1 MDESVLND
9 LLECSVCLERLD
21 TSSKVLPC
29 QHTFCRKCLEEIV
42 STHKELRCPECRI
55 LIESRIDDLPP
66 NVLLMRILEGM
77 RNAPKK
83 RGGVPNSASTS
94 SRPHPAMLLQQQ
106 QGFPSSPHNPQ
117 PQQSPGHQHHHRTY
131 LAPHQAAREH
141 HSIRSHHSPKQPVL
155 PNQPCA
161 KAMFSYQ
168 SRVPGDLIFKK
179 GDIILLK
186 KKIDVNWY
194 EGELAGNT
202 GVFPTTYVQ
211 VINPLPSRIPQC
223 KALYDFKMTNDDEEG
238 CLTFKKGEILTVIRR
253 VDENWAEGKLVDRI
267 GIFPLAFVELND
279 VARALV
285 KLFANSQPGPSRV
298 APPTPTS
305 EDATPLIPTDHM
317 VTATPSMM
325 ANPHYSSTSFHST
338 PPSQSSPVVAT
349 TTVSASHPAMPLQQA
364 NQMGANNTPHH
375 HHQSRHG
382 HHRHHHSQQ
391 LPATVSQ
398 TQQVAQAPST
408 TTVTST
414 PLSSSV
420 SSSTSSSPSSS
431 TSSTPSSST
440 SASSSSSSTATTNS
454 PNGSS
459 VPSSIP
465 SSPASPPPPPL
476 PPPLPPSSGSSQE
489 ILSAMAA
496 GATPPPSATPA
507 IMEQQPQVQQR
518 GPSSGSPAPPGSAF
532 QLPQQYQREKRHSFN
547 VLHSNQNFPQ
557 QSTHRHSAEILSPTN
572 TTAPEN
578 LPDEQPKDGQPESS
592 SGQGQ
597 SKTSQH
603 RHRRSGS
610 DLASTSSTQG
620 PSTHQE
626 QNPSSTMLPASYVAL
641 YPYKPQKNDELELR
655 KGSVYTVTE
664 KCQDGWFKG
673 TSMRTHKCGVF
684 PGNYVALVRPPD
696 PPPPYRQQN
705 QNGSSP
711 QALIPGHGLATSSAS
726 SRMSSTTNS
735 PSRPSSHSTS
745 PQTPISPSPA
755 NSSRI
760 PVASGSPSAQSF
772 TRGKVPLPPSIP
784 PPSSHALN
792 TSNDGRHYGEVAQGS
807 TSPHSGNTVPPK
819 PPRPHSPHH
828 SVTPS
833 HHHQQ
838 QLPLPMNSPPPELP
852 PRSSSPSPLHHHHFH
867 PPPPSLTTSAP
878 PPSGSTSGMLAC
890 NTPTATSSSWHACHQ
905 GTHQSGDS
913 MPGNRGSPGGSHTPL
928 STAVTPPPN
937 VSVGNSPSIFAA
949 APPGPSGRPSPT
961 ATTPYSDKM
970 RDKKDR
976 GSSGV
981 SLMRR
986 LTNMKSKSK
995 SPPLAPSYSM
1005 DNPVFEDGCL
1015 VVSGGQSRQ
1024 SGQMIPSSHQPSQHG
1039 SPGTHSVHVRSG
1051 SCPSQLLQALPPDG
1065 NPSEL
1070 KHHHRLLCSE
1080 SQRQKHKERPSVVT
1094 ANLVLFGRSSPGVVG
1109 VENGSASATAM
1120 AVGSSSSSSG
1130 GHRKSNSLDAGTCLS
1145 SGVSGNSG
1153 DSVKKSK
1160 QLVPPVKERFKCIVA
1175 YPPNSEYELE
1185 LKVGDVIYVHR
1196 KRDDGWYKGTLQR
1209 TGRTGLFPA
1218 SFVEAF

>member
-1 MDESVLND
+1 MDEWMLND

-55 LIESRIDDLPP
+55 LVELRIDDLPP

-83 RGGVPNSASTS
+83 RGVSNSASTS

-106 QGFPSSPHNPQ
+106 QQGFLSSPHNPQ
-117 PQQSPGHQHHHRTY
+117 PQQQSPGHQHHHRTY
-131 LAPHQAAREH
+131 LAPHPAAREH
-141 HSIRSHHSPKQPVL
+141 HSIRSHHSPKQPVF

-161 KAMFSYQ
+161 KALFSYQ

-202 GVFPTTYVQ
+202 GVFPSTYVQ
-211 VINPLPSRIPQC
+211 VITPLPSHIPQC

-253 VDENWAEGKLVDRI
+253 VDENWAEGKLADRI

-279 VARALV
+279 IARALV
-285 KLFANSQPGPSRV
+285 KLSSNSQPGPSRV

-305 EDATPLIPTDHM
+305 EDATPLIPTDHL
-317 VTATPSMM
+317 VTSAPSMM

-338 PPSQSSPVVAT
+338 PPSQSSPLVAT
-349 TTVSASHPAMPLQQA
+349 TTVSASHPAMPLHQA
-364 NQMGANNTPHH
+364 NQMAANSTPHH

-382 HHRHHHSQQ
+382 HHRHHHSQSHPQ
-391 LPATVSQ
+391 PPQATASQAQQVLQTAQPAT
-398 TQQVAQAPST
+398 
-408 TTVTST
+408 TVVST

-489 ILSAMAA
+489 VLSAVSSSAA
-496 GATPPPSATPA
+496 PTTSGGV
-507 IMEQQPQVQQR
+507 MDQPQVQQR
-518 GPSSGSPAPPGSAF
+518 GPSSSRPPSPGSSF
-532 QLPQQYQREKRHSFN
+532 PLPQQYQREKRHSFN

-557 QSTHRHSAEILSPTN
+557 QATHRHSAEILSPTN
-572 TTAPEN
+572 TSAPEH
-578 LPDEQPKDGQPESS
+578 LPEDQSKDCQPEGS
-592 SGQGQ
+592 SGPGP
-597 SKTSQH
+597 SKSSQH

-610 DLASTSSTQG
+610 DLASSTSSSSQG
-620 PSTHQE
+620 PSSLQD
-626 QNPSSTMLPASYVAL
+626 QSSSSAMLPASYVAL
-641 YPYKPQKNDELELR
+641 YPYKPQKSDELELR

-673 TSMRTHKCGVF
+673 TSLRTHKSGVF

-696 PPPPYRQQN
+696 PPPPYRQPN

-711 QALIPGHGLATSSAS
+711 QVSMSNHGMATSSSAS
-726 SRMSSTTNS
+726 SRLSSGSSSS
-735 PSRPSSHSTS
+735 PSRPSGHGTS
-745 PQTPISPSPA
+745 PQASISPSSS

-760 PVASGSPSAQSF
+760 PVASVSPSAQSF
-772 TRGKVPLPPSIP
+772 TRGKVPMPPAVP
-784 PPSSHALN
+784 PPSSHGLN
-792 TSNDGRHYGEVAQGS
+792 TSGDGRHFGEGAQS
-807 TSPHSGNTVPPK
+807 SSPSPHGGNVPPK
-819 PPRPHSPHH
+819 PPRPHSPHIMG
-828 SVTPS
+828 TPS
-833 HHHQQ
+833 HHHQPQ
-838 QLPLPMNSPPPELP
+838 HSLPVNSPPPELP
-852 PRSSSPSPLHHHHFH
+852 PRSSSPSPHHHHHFH
-867 PPPPSLTTSAP
+867 PPPPSSLTTSAP
-878 PPSGSTSGMLAC
+878 PPSGSTSGMLGGS
-890 NTPTATSSSWHACHQ
+890 TPSSTSSSWHACHQ
-905 GTHQSGDS
+905 
-913 MPGNRGSPGGSHTPL
+913 PGESVPGSRGSPGGPHTPL
-928 STAVTPPPN
+928 STAVAPPPN
-937 VSVGNSPSIFAA
+937 ISVGSSPNAYAPAA
-949 APPGPSGRPSPT
+949 PGPSGRPSPT

-986 LTNMKSKSK
+986 LTSMKSKSK
-995 SPPLAPSYSM
+995 SPPLAPSSYSM
-1005 DNPVFEDGCL
+1005 DNPVFEDGCM
-1015 VVSGGQSRQ
+1015 VVSGPSTRP
-1024 SGQMIPSSHQPSQHG
+1024 SGQILSSAHQTPHHG
-1039 SPGTHSVHVRSG
+1039 SPGTHSVHVRS
-1051 SCPSQLLQALPPDG
+1051 
-1065 NPSEL
+1065 N
-1070 KHHHRLLCSE
+1070 
-1080 SQRQKHKERPSVVT
+1080 
-1094 ANLVLFGRSSPGVVG
+1094 PGVVG
-1109 VENGSASATAM
+1109 VENGSASATGM
-1120 AVGSSSSSSG
+1120 AVGGGSSSSSG

-1145 SGVSGNSG
+1145 SGGSG

-1160 QLVPPVKERFKCIVA
+1160 QLVPPVKERFRCIVA